1 MSFNIKDLTSHPNKL
16 AAHYS
21 SFNVGSRLLLTGH
34 SHQAWPDVAMEGMK
48 KSWEDAALLV
58 DEKWGKAFE
67 KAQEVREGYSRLLE
81 DTNGYIALGINTHE
95 LLIRFLSA
103 LDLRKRPRIVTTD
116 GEFHT
121 IRRQMLRLSEEGIE
135 VVRVAYYPV
144 ENVADQIISQINDK
158 TAAVLVS
165 SVFFETGLINPG
177 LTAIAEK
184 CAIHGTELLVD
195 TYHSLNVAPFSVRKL
210 NLQKA
215 FIIGGGYK
223 YCQLGEGN
231 CFLRFPDDFKGR
243 PIITGWFSEFSLLG
257 EKKTDQIAYGQREDL
272 FAGSTYD
279 PVSHYRAAEV
289 FRFFREQKLTPEFLR
304 EVSLHQV
311 GILAESFRNLDLPE
325 KIINLDK
332 EIKPDQRA
340 GFLVLRTENAA
351 DINVELAK
359 AGVLTDFRGTS
370 LRFGPAPYLSDK
382 QLTDAMGILGE
393 VVKKL

>member
-1 MSFNIKDLTSHPNKL
+1 MSYNLNDITGHQNKL
-16 AAHYS
+16 ATHYS
-21 SFNVGSRLLLTGH
+21 AFNVGNRLLLTGH

-48 KSWEDAALLV
+48 KSWEDATQMV
-58 DEKWGKAFE
+58 DEKWGKAFG
-67 KAQEVREGYSRLLE
+67 KAQEVRDGFSSLLE
-81 DTNGYIALGINTHE
+81 DTNGYIALGANTHE

-103 LDLRKRPRIVTTD
+103 LDLRKRPRIITTD

-135 VVRVAYYPV
+135 VVRVASYPV

-184 CAIHGTELLVD
+184 CAIYGTELLID
-195 TYHSLNVAPFSVRKL
+195 TYHSLNVAPFSVNKL
-210 NLQKA
+210 KLQKA

-231 CFLRFPDDFKGR
+231 CFLRFPDDFEGR
-243 PIITGWFSEFSLLG
+243 PVITGWFSEFSLLG
-257 EKKTDQIAYGQREDL
+257 EKKTNQIAYGQREDL

-289 FRFFREQKLTPEFLR
+289 FRFFREQELTPEFLR

-311 GILAESFRNLDLPE
+311 GLLAESFLKLDLPE

-332 EIKPDQRA
+332 EIKPEQRA
-340 GFLVLRTENAA
+340 GFLVLRTEKASE
-351 DINVELAK
+351 INVELAK
-359 AGVLTDFRGTS
+359 AGVLTDYRGTS

-382 QLTDAMGILGE
+382 QLTDAMDILGE

>member
-21 SFNVGSRLLLTGH
+21 AFNVGSRLRLTGH

-48 KSWEDAALLV
+48 KSWDDATLLV

-67 KAQEVREGYSRLLE
+67 KAQEVRDGFSRLLE
-81 DTNGYIALGINTHE
+81 DENGYIALGINTHE

-121 IRRQMLRLSEEGIE
+121 IRRQMLRLWEEGIE
-135 VVRVAYYPV
+135 VVRVASYPV

-311 GILAESFRNLDLPE
+311 GLLAESFLKLDLPE
-325 KIINLDK
+325 QIINLDK
-332 EIKPDQRA
+332 EIKPVQRA
-340 GFLVLRTENAA
+340 GFLVLRTDKAA
-351 DINVELAK
+351 EINGELTK

-393 VVKKL
+393 VVKKF

>member
-1 MSFNIKDLTSHPNKL
+1 MSYNLNDITGHPNKL
-16 AAHYS
+16 ATHYS
-21 SFNVGSRLLLTGH
+21 AFNVGKRLLLTGH
-34 SHQAWPDVAMEGMK
+34 SHQAWPDVAMEGIK

-58 DEKWGKAFE
+58 DEKWGKAFG
-67 KAQEVREGYSRLLE
+67 KAQEVRDGFSSLLE
-81 DTNGYIALGINTHE
+81 DTNGYIALGANTHE

-103 LDLRKRPRIVTTD
+103 LDLRKRPGIITTD

-135 VVRVAYYPV
+135 VVRVASYPV

-177 LTAIAEK
+177 LTAITEK
-184 CAIHGTELLVD
+184 CAIHGTELVID
-195 TYHSLNVAPFSVRKL
+195 TYHSLNVAPFSVSKL
-210 NLQKA
+210 KLQKA

-231 CFLRFPDDFKGR
+231 CFLRFPDDFEGR
-243 PIITGWFSEFSLLG
+243 PVITGWFSEFSLLG
-257 EKKTDQIAYGQREDL
+257 EKKTSQIAYGQREDL

-289 FRFFREQKLTPEFLR
+289 FRFFGEHELTPEFLR

-311 GILAESFRNLDLPE
+311 ELLAESFRKLDLPE

-340 GFLVLRTENAA
+340 GFLVLRTEKASEINA
-351 DINVELAK
+351 ELAK
-359 AGVLTDFRGTS
+359 AGVLTDYRGTS

>member
-1 MSFNIKDLTSHPNKL
+1 MSYKLNDITGHPNKL
-16 AAHYS
+16 ATHYS
-21 SFNVGSRLLLTGH
+21 AFNVGKRLLLTGH
-34 SHQAWPDVAMEGMK
+34 SHQAWPDVAMEGIK

-58 DEKWGKAFE
+58 DEKWGKAFG
-67 KAQEVREGYSRLLE
+67 KAQEVRDGFSSLLE
-81 DTNGYIALGINTHE
+81 DTNGYIALGANTHE

-103 LDLRKRPRIVTTD
+103 LDLRKRPRIITTD

-135 VVRVAYYPV
+135 VVRVASYPV

-184 CAIHGTELLVD
+184 CAIHGTELLID
-195 TYHSLNVAPFSVRKL
+195 TYHSLNVAPFSVNKL
-210 NLQKA
+210 KLQKA

-231 CFLRFPDDFKGR
+231 CFLRFPDDFEGR
-243 PIITGWFSEFSLLG
+243 PVITGWFSEFSLLG
-257 EKKTDQIAYGQREDL
+257 EKKTSQIAYGQREDL

-289 FRFFREQKLTPEFLR
+289 FRFFREQELTPEFLR

-311 GILAESFRNLDLPE
+311 GLLAVSFRKLDLPE

-332 EIKPDQRA
+332 EIKPEQRA
-340 GFLVLRTENAA
+340 GFLVLRTEKASEINA
-351 DINVELAK
+351 ELAK
-359 AGVLTDFRGTS
+359 AGVLTDYRGTS